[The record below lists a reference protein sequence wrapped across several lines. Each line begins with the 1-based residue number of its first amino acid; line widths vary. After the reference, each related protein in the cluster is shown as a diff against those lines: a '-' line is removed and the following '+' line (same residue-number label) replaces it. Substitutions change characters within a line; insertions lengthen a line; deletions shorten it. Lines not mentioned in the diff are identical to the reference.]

1 MGTDKEAGS
10 GTLAAVSN
18 ELAGAVELAGKSI
31 VAVRARRHVAAAG
44 IVWGPGVVVTADHV
58 IQHEEDITLVLPS
71 GQEVKATLAGRDA
84 GTDLAVLR
92 VDHADLTPASI
103 GDSAALR
110 VGQLALAVGR
120 PGGAGLS
127 ASLGIVS
134 AISGSWRTWK
144 GGTVDA
150 LIKVDLTLYPGFSG
164 GPLVD
169 ATGRVV
175 GLNTSGLSRGTA
187 LAIPT
192 STIARVS
199 AALLARGRISRG
211 YLGVGLQ
218 PVRLPEELARGLSLS
233 QGGGLML
240 ISVEEKGPGANG
252 GLLLGDILITLG
264 EKAVDDTNQVQD
276 QLGPESVGVGIAAR
290 VIRGGAL
297 HAVTLTIGERQE
309 TRR

>member
-1 MGTDKEAGS
+1 MSTETEGGT

-18 ELAGAVELAGKSI
+18 ELASAVELAGKSI

-44 IVWGPGVVVTADHV
+44 IVWAPGVVVTADHV
-58 IQHEEDITLVLPS
+58 IQQEEDITLVLPG

-92 VDHADLTPASI
+92 VDHADLIPASI

-110 VGQLALAVGR
+110 VGQLALAAAR
-120 PGGAGLS
+120 PGGDGLS
-127 ASLGIVS
+127 ASLGIIS
-134 AISGSWRTWK
+134 AIGGSWRTWK

-150 LIKVDLTLYPGFSG
+150 RIRIDLTLYPGFSG

-169 ATGRVV
+169 AAGRVV
-175 GLNTSGLSRGTA
+175 GLNTSGLSRGSA

-199 AALLARGRISRG
+199 AALLARGRVSRG

-218 PVRLPEELARGLSLS
+218 PVRLPDDLARTLSLTQS
-233 QGGGLML
+233 GGLML
-240 ISVEEKGPGANG
+240 VSVEEKGPGASG

-264 EKAVDDTNQVQD
+264 EKTVEDTNHVQD
-276 QLGPESVGVGIAAR
+276 QLGPESVGAGLTAR

-297 HAVTLTIGERQE
+297 HSVTLTVGERQE
-309 TRR
+309 TGR